1 MESGWEYAKRDVR
14 IKIMGSAPNAVVM
27 KHQREAALLINPR
40 KNQEM
45 AKYSFPSKTLEYM
58 LSGTPMLGYKL
69 AGIPEEYYDNMFVI
83 QDSENGMEEALRKA
97 MDLPETE
104 RIKMGEKAKHFVI
117 KEKTPEKQ
125 CKKILELIG
134 RLE

>member
-1 MESGWEYAKRDVR
+1 
-14 IKIMGSAPNAVVM
+14 
-27 KHQREAALLINPR
+27 
-40 KNQEM
+40 
-45 AKYSFPSKTLEYM
+45 
-58 LSGTPMLGYKL
+58 MLGYKL

-97 MDLPETE
+97 MNLPEAE
-104 RIKMGEKAKHFVI
+104 RIKMGEKAKNFVV
-117 KEKTPEKQ
+117 KEKNPEKQ

>member
-1 MESGWEYAKRDVR
+1 
-14 IKIMGSAPNAVVM
+14 
-27 KHQREAALLINPR
+27 
-40 KNQEM
+40 
-45 AKYSFPSKTLEYM
+45 
-58 LSGTPMLGYKL
+58 MLGYKL

-104 RIKMGEKAKHFVI
+104 RIKMGEKAKHFVV
-117 KEKTPEKQ
+117 KEKNPEKQ
-125 CKKILELIG
+125 CQKILELIG

>member
-1 MESGWEYAKRDVR
+1 
-14 IKIMGSAPNAVVM
+14 
-27 KHQREAALLINPR
+27 
-40 KNQEM
+40 
-45 AKYSFPSKTLEYM
+45 
-58 LSGTPMLGYKL
+58 MLGYKL

-97 MDLPETE
+97 MNLPETE
-104 RIKMGEKAKHFVI
+104 RIKMGEKAKNFVV
-117 KEKTPEKQ
+117 KEKNPEKQ